1 MLYTIESTF
10 GGFGDVLVE
19 IFALPK
25 ACLWGQCFASP
36 AYGDSVL
43 LITDMEHYCIIHGS
57 MANFDG
63 SRPKSIGKTMT
74 KDPGSRTQHQPTKLT
89 YQCAEKLADVRN
101 IQYFG
106 TQLFHNH
113 WHLYQKFGIDD

>member
-36 AYGDSVL
+36 ANGDSVL
-43 LITDMEHYCIIHGS
+43 LITDI
-57 MANFDG
+57 
-63 SRPKSIGKTMT
+63 
-74 KDPGSRTQHQPTKLT
+74 
-89 YQCAEKLADVRN
+89 
-101 IQYFG
+101 
-106 TQLFHNH
+106 
-113 WHLYQKFGIDD
+113 